1 MYSPLRILALS
12 GLDCMNIKWKTIS
25 LVMFLVT
32 SVCIIFASLL
42 IDENQNNTQLSIDI
56 DIANVQS
63 TIRVLSESRYQVYRD
78 RIKTFVDYE
87 ISSSKEDMVRAFA
100 ARDREALQQISA
112 PFFKTLQKENPYLS
126 TLCWITP
133 DNRNFL
139 RVNNPDEGFDDD
151 VSHVRPD
158 IVSANRNRGALS
170 GYIVGRHG
178 LQYRVIQPVVY
189 DNQFV
194 GLVQFG
200 IDVKLFLDVVRD
212 QLDSPV
218 GLVIPK
224 AKAELIKKRQV
235 STTDAQTHIV
245 QSLTMDFFEQ
255 TNGSVNWDI
264 QRQQIKFGSQNYILV
279 NVFDFLDYQGG
290 AQGALFV
297 ALDITKQNSR
307 LESQLTIVIVI
318 SLAVLLLSFALLYSS
333 YGALIGQVL
342 ELNNKLKKQNHELEE
357 TVSRRTRSLKQ
368 SQERFK
374 KLSSLSF
381 EGILLHDQGI
391 ALDMNE
397 SFPDMLGYHRNEL
410 LGRNMV
416 ELVVADEYRSLTRKQ
431 MAKGSPA
438 PYETMGRRK
447 DGSLF
452 PVEIVSRQVIDDTG
466 SYRVTAIRDIS
477 KRKQAEFAL
486 INSEKRYQLLSD
498 STFEAIFLSEKGI
511 CVDQNKTAEK
521 MFGFSLDEAVGKYGT
536 ELIVPECRDL
546 VRDNI
551 LNDVETPYQ
560 VVALCKDGSTF
571 PCEIQAKVMV
581 IEGKKIRITA
591 LRDITE
597 QHQAEQEQ
605 ENLEHQLRQK
615 LKMEAVGLMAGGIA
629 HNFNNGLAI
638 VLSSLEM
645 AQRRFSQ
652 PEKVKGYIDNARM
665 AVLRSRDLVKQI
677 MTYSRSDV
685 HETASVKLPLIVDET
700 LKLLRST
707 NPSTIQLN
715 YSLAAD
721 AGHMTINA
729 DPGRIQEVLLNL
741 YTNSMH
747 AMNESGTINIVLDQ
761 VVLEQ
766 EDISAQYRCQ
776 PGLYAR
782 LGIRDDGCGMEPE
795 ILEKIFDPFYT
806 TKKTNEGTGMGL
818 STVQGIVDQHG
829 GLIKVESLVG
839 NGSTFDLYFPVT
851 EEEPLPRRDEDELPP
866 QGSEAILLVDDE
878 VMIIEL
884 AEQIL
889 GELGYVV
896 TATTSGREALEMVHC
911 EPERFDLVI
920 TDQTMPEITGQQ
932 LAQKIKIVNPQ
943 LPVILCT
950 GYSSQISADE
960 IDQYNIAAYCRKPL
974 GLVEFSRAI
983 RSVLDS
989 HV

>member
-1 MYSPLRILALS
+1 
-12 GLDCMNIKWKTIS
+12 MNTKWKIIS
-25 LVMFLVT
+25 LVMFLIT

-42 IDENQNNTQLSIDI
+42 IDENHKNTQLSIDL
-56 DIANVQS
+56 DVANVQG
-63 TIRVLSESRYQVYRD
+63 TIKSLSESRYQVYRD
-78 RIKTFVDYE
+78 RVKTFVDYE
-87 ISSSKEDMVRAFA
+87 TSTLGKSMVRAFA
-100 ARDREALQQISA
+100 ERDQDALQKIST
-112 PFFKTLQKENPYLS
+112 PFLKMLQKENPYLS

-139 RVNNPDEGFDDD
+139 RTHSPDDALNED
-151 VSHVRPD
+151 VSHIRPD
-158 IVSANRNRGALS
+158 IVSANYNRGAVS

-189 DNQFV
+189 DGQFV
-194 GLVQFG
+194 GLIQFG
-200 IDVKLFLDVVRD
+200 IDVKLYLDVVRD

-224 AKAELIKKRQV
+224 DRAELIVISQV
-235 STTDAQTHIV
+235 ATIDAQTHIV
-245 QSLTMDFFEQ
+245 QSLTMAFFDQ
-255 TNGSVNWDI
+255 ANGSINWDL
-264 QRQQIKFGSQNYILV
+264 QRQQIRVGPQDYILV

-290 AQGALFV
+290 TQASLFV
-297 ALDITKQNSR
+297 ALDISKQNSR
-307 LESQLTIVIVI
+307 LESQLIIVFTV
-318 SLAVLLLSFALLYSS
+318 SLAVLFLSFALLYSS

-342 ELNNKLKKQNHELEE
+342 ELNNKLKKYNHKLEE
-357 TVSRRTRSLKQ
+357 TVSKRARSLKQ

-397 SFPDMLGYHRNEL
+397 SLPNMLGYDRNEL
-410 LGRNMV
+410 LGRNML
-416 ELVVADEYRSLTRKQ
+416 ELAMVDEYHSLIKN
-431 MAKGSPA
+431 KINEESPA
-438 PYETMGRRK
+438 PYEVMGRRK

-452 PVEIVSRQVIDDTG
+452 PAEIVSRQVVDDTG
-466 SYRVTAIRDIS
+466 SYRVSAIRDIS
-477 KRKQAEFAL
+477 KRKKVELAL
-486 INSEKRYQLLSD
+486 GNSEKRYQLLSD
-498 STFEAIFLSEKGI
+498 STFEAIFLSEKGV
-511 CVDQNKTAEK
+511 CVDQNKSAEK
-521 MFGFSLDEAVGKYGT
+521 MFGFCRDEAIGKDGT
-536 ELIVPECRDL
+536 EWVVPECRDR
-546 VRDNI
+546 VRENI
-551 LNDVETPYQ
+551 LNDVDAPYQ
-560 VVALCKDGSTF
+560 VAALRKDGSTF
-571 PCEIQAKVMV
+571 PCEIQAKVTR
-581 IEGKKIRITA
+581 IEGKKVRITA

-597 QHQAEQEQ
+597 QHQAAREQA
-605 ENLEHQLRQK
+605 NLEHQLRQK
-615 LKMEAVGLMAGGIA
+615 FKMEAVGLMAGGIS
-629 HNFNNGLAI
+629 HNFNNSLAI

-652 PEKVKGYIDNARM
+652 PEKVKAYIDNARI

-700 LKLLRST
+700 LNLLRST

-715 YSLAAD
+715 YSLAAH

-741 YTNSMH
+741 YTNAMH

-761 VVLEQ
+761 VTLDQ
-766 EDISAQYRCQ
+766 RDIPAQYRCQ
-776 PGLYAR
+776 SGPYAR
-782 LGIRDDGCGMEPE
+782 LRIQDDGCGMEPE
-795 ILEKIFDPFYT
+795 VLEKIFDPFYT

-851 EEEPLPRRDEDELPP
+851 EESQSPRRDEGELPP
-866 QGSEAILLVDDE
+866 QGNETILLVDDE

-889 GELGYVV
+889 GELGYEV
-896 TATTSGREALEMVHC
+896 TSTNSGREALAMVTN

-932 LAQKIKIVNPQ
+932 LAQKIKTVNPD

-950 GYSSQISADE
+950 GYSSKISADE

-974 GLVEFSRAI
+974 GLVEFSQVI

-989 HV
+989 CA